1 MTGVNVIMNRA
12 EPALYY
18 YDCPIRIPADFPY
31 TYIPQDNAAFLLFVA
46 AMKPTSR
53 EVIQADPK
61 FPHGKHD
68 SKIECEYRLESF
80 IYHMLDQDPA
90 CKKPRWQTYNP
101 GMLGPGDPVYAVWF
115 VRRLIDYLKVGRRL
129 RRNR

>member
-46 AMKPTSR
+46 AMMFPRGSVRCAGRSRILSRRLQR
-53 EVIQADPK
+53 EVECFGCDRLILMTT
-61 FPHGKHD
+61 GKHGACGAVLHYAN
-68 SKIECEYRLESF
+68 SAHF
-80 IYHMLDQDPA
+80 I
-90 CKKPRWQTYNP
+90 C
-101 GMLGPGDPVYAVWF
+101 AVW
-115 VRRLIDYLKVGRRL
+115 RLSKSCRP
-129 RRNR
+129 